1 MQLPDP
7 GLVNFYRLAENRI
20 VYLDA
25 EIDESVLE
33 LQKMIF
39 SWNLED
45 KDMGLPTEN
54 RQPIVL
60 IIDSPGG
67 MLDETM
73 SICSTIKLSKTPIY
87 TVNVA
92 QAYSGA
98 ALIFM
103 SGHRRFVFPYAKT
116 MIHSGGT
123 TGIGGTFEQT
133 EAAQNCIENRL
144 PKWEITFWRT
154 RKSNRKYSNEIRQKT
169 GISLLR
175 KPWTMVWLTRSSLIS
190 TQFCKQEE

>member
-123 TGIGGTFEQT
+123 TGIGGTLNRQRRLKTVSKTDCRNGRLHSGEL
-133 EAAQNCIENRL
+133 ENRT
-144 PKWEITFWRT
+144 ESIQT
-154 RKSNRKYSNEIRQKT
+154 KSGKRLVFHCSGSR
-169 GISLLR
+169 GLWSG
-175 KPWTMVWLTRSSLIS
+175 
-190 TQFCKQEE
+190 

>member
-20 VYLDA
+20 VYIDA
-25 EIDESVLE
+25 DIDESVLE

-45 KDMGLPTEN
+45 KDMGLQTEN

-133 EAAQNCIENRL
+133 EAAQKLYRKQIAEMGDYILANSKIE
-144 PKWEITFWRT
+144 
-154 RKSNRKYSNEIRQKT
+154 QKVFKRNQAKDWYFT
-169 GISLLR
+169 A
-175 KPWTMVWLTRSSLIS
+175 
-190 TQFCKQEE
+190 QEAVDYGLADEVIAELDSIL

>member
-54 RQPIVL
+54 R
-60 IIDSPGG
+60 
-67 MLDETM
+67 
-73 SICSTIKLSKTPIY
+73 
-87 TVNVA
+87 
-92 QAYSGA
+92 
-98 ALIFM
+98 
-103 SGHRRFVFPYAKT
+103 
-116 MIHSGGT
+116 
-123 TGIGGTFEQT
+123 
-133 EAAQNCIENRL
+133 
-144 PKWEITFWRT
+144 
-154 RKSNRKYSNEIRQKT
+154 
-169 GISLLR
+169 
-175 KPWTMVWLTRSSLIS
+175 
-190 TQFCKQEE
+190 

>member
-133 EAAQNCIENRL
+133 EAAQ
-144 PKWEITFWRT
+144 
-154 RKSNRKYSNEIRQKT
+154 
-169 GISLLR
+169 
-175 KPWTMVWLTRSSLIS
+175 
-190 TQFCKQEE
+190 